1 MFSKMEIFIHLFE
14 TEKEL
19 IHIFFLLILLDLFT
33 GWLKAKVQRTW
44 YSNLSW
50 QGLWKKLSHFIL
62 LILTGVVDI
71 VLSKNNVQLEFTLV
85 QVFTTFLV
93 LTEIGSILE
102 NMAETNLTKYF
113 RQIIESIE
121 QKLKKAPNIQKIEK

>member
-1 MFSKMEIFIHLFE
+1 MFSKMGIFIHLFE
-14 TEKEL
+14 TEEEL

-50 QGLWKKLSHFIL
+50 QGLWKKLSHFVL

-71 VLSKNNVQLEFTLV
+71 VLAKNNVQLEFTLV

-113 RQIIESIE
+113 CQIIESIE
-121 QKLKKAPNIQKIEK
+121 QKLKKGS

>member
-44 YSNLSW
+44 HSNLSW

-121 QKLKKAPNIQKIEK
+121 QKLKKAANIQKIEK

>member
-1 MFSKMEIFIHLFE
+1 M
-14 TEKEL
+14 
-19 IHIFFLLILLDLFT
+19 
-33 GWLKAKVQRTW
+33 
-44 YSNLSW
+44 
-50 QGLWKKLSHFIL
+50 
-62 LILTGVVDI
+62 
-71 VLSKNNVQLEFTLV
+71 

-121 QKLKKAPNIQKIEK
+121 QKLKKAANIQK